1 MEEEEEETSNLLN
14 RMTYGGVH
22 VSGQRRLSS
31 YHHHWPRLAAVN
43 QGHYQEYVVEAD
55 SQLHT
60 ILSCILI

>member
-1 MEEEEEETSNLLN
+1 MEAFTLVDKEGFL
-14 RMTYGGVH
+14 V
-22 VSGQRRLSS
+22 S

-60 ILSCILI
+60 NLERA